1 MEPPLHKPEKPSA
14 EQNRS
19 PITPAAQQGKGATYL
34 PTPVTPSAPL
44 QQQLDPN
51 FDVVFEDDTED
62 VEDGEDEF
70 GTEATD
76 NANWPYDLNF
86 AADDAV
92 TETHATEKVLEL
104 YEEMSPMTRAAI
116 IEAIQSAPGND
127 KLAGYIR
134 PLLRDVLEA
143 GTYIQTTEYWTLY
156 VHDVLSLY
164 YLKGQEEATWYT
176 ENVIHSVLD
185 LEAPYVSNVYVAC
198 HLDVFLSED
207 YDRMLESELLLAVD
221 GKIPTVGWSLS
232 EVLSTHTRM
241 VAAINPSKNHW
252 IAIEFVRATTTERA
266 KLFYYNSLSSSNGRQ
281 KGRSHVVATQI
292 LPKILYLANFQ
303 PGYSLEGFDGSQ
315 MDISEVPC
323 PQQHGAFDCGP
334 IAIYC
339 TIKRLLDQSV
349 DVYLPTPTMRARFGL
364 WMREIC
370 AHMLCNNHNN
380 EAEQTTLREAFEARR
395 LCEERVKEF
404 EQLQAEP
411 EDFLD
416 SHDAERL
423 LSDETAQIQLAR
435 FLADVHKMGI
445 QPPALALQLMN
456 RTHAPSKYR
465 DLLALWDRQQQ
476 MKNAQSE
483 LHAPR
488 NQRPQ

>member
-1 MEPPLHKPEKPSA
+1 
-14 EQNRS
+14 
-19 PITPAAQQGKGATYL
+19 
-34 PTPVTPSAPL
+34 
-44 QQQLDPN
+44 
-51 FDVVFEDDTED
+51 

-76 NANWPYDLNF
+76 NVNWPYDLNF

-92 TETHATEKVLEL
+92 TETHATGKVLEL

-156 VHDVLSLY
+156 VDDVLSLY
-164 YLKGQEEATWYT
+164 YLKGQEETAWYT

-185 LEAPYVSNVYVAC
+185 LEAPYVCNVYVAC
-198 HLDVFLSED
+198 HLDVFLNED
-207 YDRMLESELLLAVD
+207 YDRMLESELLLTVD
-221 GKIPTVGWSLS
+221 GKTPTVGWPFS
-232 EVLSTHTRM
+232 EFLSTHTRM
-241 VAAINPSKNHW
+241 VVAINPSKDHW
-252 IAIEFVRATTTERA
+252 IAIEFVRATTMERA

-281 KGRSHVVATQI
+281 RGRSHIVATQI
-292 LPKILYLANFQ
+292 LPKILYLASLQ
-303 PGYSLEGFDGSQ
+303 PGSSLEGFDGSQ

-323 PQQHGAFDCGP
+323 PQQNAAFDCGA

-339 TIKRLLDQSV
+339 TIKRLFDQSV

-380 EAEQTTLREAFEARR
+380 EAERTTLREAFEARR
-395 LCEERVKEF
+395 LCEEGVKGF
-404 EQLQAEP
+404 EQLQADP
-411 EDFLD
+411 EDFLY

-423 LSDETAQIQLAR
+423 LSDETAQNQLPR

-445 QPPALALQLMN
+445 QPPALALQLMD
-456 RTHAPSKYR
+456 RTHTPSKHR
-465 DLLALWDRQQQ
+465 DLLAPWDKQQQ
-476 MKNAQSE
+476 LKPSLSFTRRETSGRSSVAFLCE
-483 LHAPR
+483 VRTEIILHGLTATIR
-488 NQRPQ
+488 CAESGHHICEYRHALS